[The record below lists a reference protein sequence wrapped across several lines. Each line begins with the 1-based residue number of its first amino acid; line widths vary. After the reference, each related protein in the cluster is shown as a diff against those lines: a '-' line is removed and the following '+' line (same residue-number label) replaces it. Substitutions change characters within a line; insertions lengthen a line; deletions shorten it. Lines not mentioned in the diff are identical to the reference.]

1 MRFGWLNYSR
11 MARHDPPI
19 GDEEDVYKIPFE

>member
-1 MRFGWLNYSR
+1 MRFGWLNCCR

-19 GDEEDVYKIPFE
+19 GEEENDYKIPS